1 MEQENK
7 PVKYIFIAFCI
18 LAVLIILN
26 GVFKVV
32 VYESKPKELTEL
44 DRLILERKAYLSSD
58 DYKIPALE
66 NHNKRIIAEMKRRGM
81 EIPEEFKNKYTDD
94 KE

>member
-7 PVKYIFIAFCI
+7 TVKYILVIFSI
-18 LAVLIILN
+18 LAVLVVLN
-26 GVFKVV
+26 GFFKVV
-32 VYESKPKELTEL
+32 VYKEKPPEQTEL

-58 DYKIPALE
+58 EYKIPALE

-81 EIPEEFKNKYTDD
+81 EIPEEFKNKY
-94 KE
+94 KEEK